1 MAEGGG
7 ARVGVLRGG
16 GAGLEWGSRGQASEL
31 TDFSGDRIQKQV
43 QLRRSDREW
52 PQLEKRL
59 SSPGC
64 GVLCTYVAVL
74 IV

>member
-16 GAGLEWGSRGQASEL
+16 GAGLGVEQRAS
-31 TDFSGDRIQKQV
+31 FRVDRFWWRSYQKQAH
-43 QLRRSDREW
+43 LRRSDREW
-52 PQLEKRL
+52 PRLEKRL